1 MYSVDA
7 VMQST
12 PYDGVA
18 SVLNSIGID
27 GMRIVTDAT
36 EQPKQ
41 DVIVENKQS
50 AISDVAK
57 LLYPYVTDDD
67 IIYGDGLVTVFVSDL
82 ILARVHSLAD
92 KVKDRLIST
101 VWTDVIIAS
110 SSNFASYKT
119 YKAVV

>member
-1 MYSVDA
+1 MLSTTDAINAILAILEVKSIKKTAMALVNDALNKKYKPAYRYKPIMYSVDA

-57 LLYPYVTDDD
+57 LLYRF
-67 IIYGDGLVTVFVSDL
+67 IM
-82 ILARVHSLAD
+82 ILAIFVQNL
-92 KVKDRLIST
+92 
-101 VWTDVIIAS
+101 
-110 SSNFASYKT
+110 
-119 YKAVV
+119 